1 MVYVCTIL
9 ALGLAFVA
17 FKAGPNR
24 AGAFFLA
31 CCLLNLGAAAH
42 AVFVKDPY
50 AFHLKPASEQD
61 DDDDSPRR
69 P

>member
-1 MVYVCTIL
+1 MVYVCVIL
-9 ALGLAFVA
+9 AMGLALVA

-42 AVFVKDPY
+42 AVYVKDPY
-50 AFHLKPASEQD
+50 AFKLQPSVEQD
-61 DDDDSPRR
+61 EDDNPAR